1 MPMQHN
7 YLRMHRKKSRLLQS
21 DIAFLLQLEDVS
33 NISRWEAGDRK
44 PKMDALMTYH
54 LLFDIRI
61 DSLYER
67 QKGRY
72 EELLIDRLKQL
83 LQSLESAKPSQ
94 RTGTRVAFIK
104 EALARLQQ

>member
-7 YLRMHRKKSRLLQS
+7 YLRMHRRKSRLLQS

-33 NISRWEAGDRK
+33 NISRWEQGVRK
-44 PKMDALMTYH
+44 PKIDVLMIYH

-67 QKGRY
+67 QEGKY
-72 EELLIDRLKQL
+72 EDILVERLETLLKL
-83 LQSLESAKPSQ
+83 LESSKTSQ
-94 RTGTRVAFIK
+94 RTGSRIAFIK
-104 EALARLQQ
+104 EALARLKK